1 MGDTMKVLFPKNVV
15 RFRNKLA
22 PLNLGIY
29 QPFSKGIMEIKTNIH
44 VGVFICGCNWKPF

>member
-29 QPFSKGIMEIKTNIH
+29 QHFSKGIMEIKTNIH